1 MKLSILTIGDE
12 ILIGQIVDT
21 NSNWLAQESNKM
33 GLEVGQMITVSD
45 EDKSIKTALDYLFQ
59 HSDIVITTGGL
70 GPTKDDITKKTL
82 SEYFDMDLVFHEPTW
97 ERIQAYF
104 EHIKRPTNEAHK
116 AQCVMPEHAELLIN
130 KMGTAP
136 GMVFNKDGKMCI
148 SLPGVPYEM
157 KYIMETHGFSL
168 IKERFQLGHIIHK
181 TILCMGAGE
190 SVIANRIQSI
200 IDEMPDKIKVAYLPS
215 IARVRIRLS
224 AYQDQLDLGLEKELD
239 HWTKKISDELGHLV
253 FGYGSLDIAEVFG
266 NLLKEKN
273 LKLTL
278 AESCTG
284 GQIAS
289 KIVSIPGSSAYFE
302 ASIVAY
308 SYEMKNALL
317 EVKKETLEE
326 YGAVSEETVKEMAIQ
341 AKKILSSDVSI
352 AVSGIAGPGGG
363 TPDKP
368 VGTVW
373 MAVAYKNE
381 CHTEKLQLGKNRLL
395 NIEYTSVRAINMA
408 RLVILEANSNVKT
421 I

>member
-1 MKLSILTIGDE
+1 MKAAILSIGDE

-21 NSNWLAQESNKM
+21 NSNWLAKECNKI
-33 GLEVGQMITVSD
+33 GLEVAQMITAKD
-45 EDKSIKTALDYLFQ
+45 DDLSIKSALNYLF
-59 HSDIVITTGGL
+59 STVDIVITTGGL

-82 SEYFDMDLVFHEPTW
+82 SEYFDTNLVFHEESW
-97 ERIQAYF
+97 NRIQAYF
-104 EHIKRPTNEAHK
+104 NHIKRPINEAHK
-116 AQCVMPEHAELLIN
+116 EQCFMPEKAELLIN

-136 GMVFNKDGKMCI
+136 GMVFTNNHKICI

-157 KYIMETHGFSL
+157 KYIMESQGFAL
-168 IKERFQLGHIIHK
+168 IKDRFQMGNIVHK
-181 TILCMGAGE
+181 TILCIGAGE
-190 SVIANRIQSI
+190 SVIAKKIQPI

-215 IARVRIRLS
+215 LAKVRIRLS
-224 AYQDQLDLGLEKELD
+224 AYQTDENPGLEEELQN
-239 HWTKKISDELGHLV
+239 WTDKISVRLGQLV
-253 FGYGSLDIAEVFG
+253 FGYGALDIAEVFG
-266 NLLKEKN
+266 NLLKEKG

-284 GQIAS
+284 GEIAS

-317 EVKKETLEE
+317 QVNEETLTQ

-341 AKKILSSDVSI
+341 AKKILSSDVAI

-373 MAVAYKNE
+373 MAVAYQND
-381 CHTEKLQLGKNRLL
+381 CYTEKLQLGKNRLL

-421 I
+421 N